1 MWLFLLLMETV
12 PVEAGIEI
20 WFVLLDVEVGLD
32 TAGELLQPM
41 GLDTV
46 VETWAECSLL
56 DVEVGLDTAGKLLQ
70 PMGLDTVVEPWAE
83 CSLLDVEMR
92 RCLGSL
98 PLFSE
103 EDYVLIF
110 TFGLEY
116 HLGSPSLGLFHD

>member
-1 MWLFLLLMETV
+1 MWLYTSIDVLLLMETV

-46 VETWAECSLL
+46 VEPS
-56 DVEVGLDTAGKLLQ
+56 
-70 PMGLDTVVEPWAE
+70 AE

-92 RCLGSL
+92 RWLGSL
-98 PLFSE
+98 SLSSA
-103 EDYVLIF
+103 EDYVSIF
-110 TFGLEY
+110 SFGLDH
-116 HLGSPSLGLFHD
+116 HLGSHSLGLFHD

>member
-56 DVEVGLDTAGKLLQ
+56 DVE
-70 PMGLDTVVEPWAE
+70 
-83 CSLLDVEMR
+83 MR